1 MLAGVGVCRPV
12 LDHVKPVFEH
22 VKPVLRHVGQ
32 CWDMSDGVGLVDRC
46 WDKLVYFE
54 LTCWSV
60 MTGVGPC

>member
-1 MLAGVGVCRPV
+1 MLVGVGVCRPV

-32 CWDMSDGVGLVDRC
+32 CWD
-46 WDKLVYFE
+46 KLVYFE